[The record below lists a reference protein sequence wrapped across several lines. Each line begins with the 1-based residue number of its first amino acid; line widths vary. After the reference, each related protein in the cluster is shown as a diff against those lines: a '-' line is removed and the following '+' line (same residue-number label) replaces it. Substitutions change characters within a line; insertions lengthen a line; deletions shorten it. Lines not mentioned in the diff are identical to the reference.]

1 MDPKLRQRVIG
12 AVVLTSLSIIILPI
26 LLDGSVEDRERV
38 IASIPEPPKISLK
51 ELTVSDVTQK
61 MQQLERDSAAR
72 LPREVV
78 DETDYSGNEVLA
90 LDKNTLPIAWS
101 LQLGSF
107 KNEENAVNLRASL
120 RDAEYRS
127 YILHSKT
134 REGDTYKVFVGPM
147 LEKAALEEIGSDI
160 YTQMK
165 IEGHVVRYRIEHDAA
180 QLGG

>member
-12 AVVLTSLSIIILPI
+12 AVVLTSLAIIILPI
-26 LLDGSVEDRERV
+26 VLDGSVEDRNRV
-38 IASIPEPPKISLK
+38 VASIPEPPIISLK

-61 MQQLERDSAAR
+61 IQQMERDSAAR

-78 DETDYSGNEVLA
+78 DETDYSENEVLA
-90 LDKNTLPIAWS
+90 LDKNSLPIAWS

-120 RDAEYRS
+120 RDAGYRT
-127 YILHSKT
+127 YILYTKT
-134 REGDTYKVFVGPM
+134 RDGDTYKVFVGPM
-147 LEKAALEEIGSDI
+147 LEKAALEQIGSAI
-160 YTQMK
+160 STQMK
-165 IEGHVVRYRIEHDAA
+165 IEGHVVRYRIEDDAA